1 MTDEKIITQDGAVL
15 PPEIDEIA
23 DVIEEETPAD
33 MEYESQFEIASS
45 DSTNAILDAIKELT
59 KAVTDMVKITNAM
72 KASHDKWVRAGK
84 F

>member
-1 MTDEKIITQDGAVL
+1 MTDEKIITQGGVEL
-15 PPEIDEIA
+15 PPDVEEIA

-33 MEYESQFEIASS
+33 IEYEEQFETASTT
-45 DSTNAILDAIKELT
+45 DTGAILDAVKELT
-59 KAVTDMVKITNAM
+59 TAVTDMVKITNAM